1 MHHVTFALFRRPR
14 EARDALRQLDREFSF
29 DDHVKVLVGSAETPA
44 SDLEMDETHAGSA
57 FLHGALYGLLAG
69 ALTGLVAALVGLRW
83 FHFDGSTAIFAPVAG
98 ALLGAFA
105 GFLFGS
111 INPDPSLWRLRRM
124 ARSGGVIITVQAESE
139 NCTNRASEI
148 LRQNHGYLKTASQRA

>member
-44 SDLEMDETHAGSA
+44 SDLTMSETHAGSA
-57 FLHGALYGLLAG
+57 FLHGALYGLLSG
-69 ALTGLVAALVGLRW
+69 ALVGVVAALVGLRW
-83 FHFDGSTAIFAPVAG
+83 FHFDGSTAIFTPVAG
-98 ALLGAFA
+98 MFFGAFA

-111 INPDPSLWRLRRM
+111 INPNTSLWRLRRM
-124 ARSGGVIITVQAESE
+124 ARTGGVIITVEAESE
-139 NCTNRASEI
+139 KCTHRASEI
-148 LRQNHGYLKTASQRA
+148 LKQNHGYLKAASGS